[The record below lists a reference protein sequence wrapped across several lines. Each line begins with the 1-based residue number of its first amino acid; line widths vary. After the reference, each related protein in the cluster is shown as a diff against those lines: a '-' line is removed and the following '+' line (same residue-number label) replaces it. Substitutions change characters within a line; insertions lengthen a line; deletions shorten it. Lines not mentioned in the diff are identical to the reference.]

1 VSDSNIQ
8 FYILNGLLSI
18 EDYASKYIDK
28 IDASHFSIEMRPIIK
43 GIQKFHLKNL
53 KVPSVGILI
62 DRVIPIITK
71 NDPELQQKCEDIIQ
85 SALAIEFKK
94 NDFYDWLKAE
104 TNEFIKKQRVID
116 ALMKAVD
123 IVNNGDVD
131 EAKKIMDEAYQITFD
146 DNLGLDYFGN
156 LEDRMNRLKT
166 GANIINTGMET
177 LNNMIGG
184 GWRNKSLIVFGAGT
198 NVGKTLILSD
208 ISFKLIKQGL
218 NGLYITLEIYE
229 DSLANRIDANLSN
242 IELSELPSNV
252 DYLMK
257 KILEEKKRAEEAGIP
272 YGRFIIKEF
281 PPGINCNNILST
293 IRELS
298 LKQGFKPDFLVIDYI
313 GLMSPNG
320 KTADNSFTDLKKVSE
335 QVRTLS
341 SMLNIP
347 VFTAQQTNRDS
358 YGLSEI
364 GLESTSESMGIPFTA
379 DIMIMCSRTKD
390 MEEENQMY
398 WFIAKSRFSKNN
410 VGFFVNVEYPY
421 MRITETNVSIQNV
434 SQNVATT
441 KQKPEKRKVEVN
453 FSTHSQNISGGI
465 DETEE
470 WTKTVNL

>member
-1 VSDSNIQ
+1 VSDNNIQ
-8 FYILNGLLSI
+8 YYILNGLLSI

-28 IDASHFSIEMRPIIK
+28 IDASHFAIEMRPIIK

-53 KVPSVGILI
+53 KIPSIGILI
-62 DRVIPIITK
+62 DRVIPVITK
-71 NDPELQQKCEDIIQ
+71 NDPEQQQKCEDIIQ
-85 SALAIEFKK
+85 SAMAIEFKK
-94 NDFYDWLKAE
+94 NDFYDWLKTE

-131 EAKKIMDEAYQITFD
+131 EAKKLMDEAYQITFD

-156 LEDRMNRLKT
+156 LEDRMKRLKT
-166 GANIINTGMET
+166 GANIINTGLEI

-218 NGLYITLEIYE
+218 NGLYVTLEIYE

-252 DYLMK
+252 DYLMQ
-257 KILEEKKRAEEAGIP
+257 KILEEKKNAEASGNP
-272 YGRFIIKEF
+272 FGRFIIKEF
-281 PPGINCNNILST
+281 PPGINCNTILST
-293 IRELS
+293 IRELN

-313 GLMSPNG
+313 GLLAPNG

-398 WFIAKSRFSKNN
+398 WYIAKSRFSKNN

-421 MRITETNVSIQNV
+421 MRISETNVSIQNI
-434 SQNVATT
+434 SQNVST
-441 KQKPEKRKVEVN
+441 KPKAEKRKVEVN
-453 FSTHSQNISGGI
+453 FSSHSPNISGGI

-470 WTKTVNL
+470 WTKTINL